1 MITSDTTIKEIR
13 SLLPDDL
20 FGQLIYDPSKTGAGR
35 FSDENKTL
43 KDLQAADPAWNA
55 DDMAFGLNALCRN
68 AARGKVLHDVYGV
81 GETTACPEKA
91 CVKLIHFPAEIA
103 CSCENSKARRT
114 LILASGGA
122 YGAVCNLPEAF
133 PAAAEAAALGIDCFC
148 LTYRIGAQ
156 NPLFPKPMD
165 DLGAAFRFLFRHEK
179 KLGIRMRHYA
189 VCGFSAGAHLA
200 ASWGLREFGCQKHRL
215 PAPEAV
221 LLAYPML
228 NVWSALSQMPEPYR
242 DLVLTGLLGTG
253 YSEDSCRAY
262 NIDQNITDDYP
273 SCFIVHAKDDTTVN
287 PHMSSAFAVS
297 LRTAGIPCMIEEPEF
312 AGHGF
317 GRGSETDAAGW
328 LKTAVLFWKE
338 QEQIQ

>member
-20 FGQLIYDPSKTGAGR
+20 FGQLIYDPSETGAGR

-68 AARGKVLHDVYGV
+68 AARGKVLHDIYGA

-133 PAAAEAAALGIDCFC
+133 PVAAEAATLGIDCLC

-156 NPLFPKPMD
+156 SPLFPKPMD
-165 DLGAAFRFLFRHEK
+165 DLAAAIRFLFSHEQT
-179 KLGIRMRHYA
+179 LSVNMNHYA
-189 VCGFSAGAHLA
+189 VGGFSAGGHLA
-200 ASWGLREFGCQKHRL
+200 ACWGLKELGYRKYNL

-221 LLAYPML
+221 LLAYPLL
-228 NVWSALSQMPEPYR
+228 NVWNALGRLPEPYR
-242 DLVLTGLLGTG
+242 RLMLTGLLG
-253 YSEDSCRAY
+253 SEFDESSCRLY
-262 NIDQNITDDYP
+262 NVDLNADCDYP
-273 SCFIVHAKDDTTVN
+273 PCFIVHTRDDKTVDRE
-287 PHMSSAFAVS
+287 MSSAFSRV
-297 LRTAGIPCMIEEPEF
+297 LTTGGVPCMIETPEYG
-312 AGHGF
+312 GHGF
-317 GRGSETDAAGW
+317 GRGGKTDAEGW
-328 LKTAVLFWKE
+328 IRRAIMFWKE
-338 QEQIQ
+338 QR